1 MRQRLFLLG
10 MVLLLGILAGGRS
23 QAQQPAP
30 PAGAGEKS
38 ASPQNQ
44 KPPRIIVR
52 TESVI
57 VPVTVKD
64 ASGRLVGD
72 LQQAEFRVLCDGV
85 EQRIS
90 SFSSDPVPLSAVVL
104 VDNDLPDRVVGQVQ
118 KSLVA
123 IAAGFGPADEVALV
137 TYAQFPN
144 TVADFSPNNDRLFT
158 QLKRLELGSRATQ
171 TIIDPTTIGPSINGK
186 PVPTATG
193 IPPHGSKRSVSTD
206 ALHDAIFAAAEMLK
220 ERGRDRRKI
229 VFLISDG
236 TNSSNNVHS
245 FEETLR
251 ALLAADVSVYSIS
264 ITRSVPI
271 GRSLLQHGASQLDKY
286 ATNTGGDTFFG
297 AKQRDLER
305 LYSDLTE
312 QARNQ
317 YTLTFSPKDIHTDQD
332 YHTIEVRV
340 RRPGLHITARDG
352 YYQSAV
358 GAGR

>member
-1 MRQRLFLLG
+1 MRRKVILLG
-10 MVLLLGILAGGRS
+10 MVLLLGIFASGRS

-38 ASPQNQ
+38 APPQNQ
-44 KPPRIIVR
+44 KPPRLVVHA
-52 TESVI
+52 ESVI

-64 ASGRLVGD
+64 GSGRLVGD

-90 SFSSDPVPLSAVVL
+90 NFSSDPVPLSAVVL

-158 QLKRLELGSRATQ
+158 QLKRLELGSRITQ
-171 TIIDPTTIGPSINGK
+171 TIIDPTTVEPSINGK

-193 IPPHGSKRSVSTD
+193 MPPHGSKRSVSTD
-206 ALHDAIFAAAEMLK
+206 ALNDAIFAAAGMLR
-220 ERGRDRRKI
+220 ERGRERRKI
-229 VFLISDG
+229 IFLISDG
-236 TNSSNNVHS
+236 SDSHNAHS
-245 FEETLR
+245 FDETQR

-271 GRSLLQHGASQLDKY
+271 GRSLLQHGAAELDKY
-286 ATNTGGDTFFG
+286 ATSTGGDTFFG

-317 YTLTFSPKDIHTDQD
+317 YTLTFSPQDIHTDHD
-332 YHTIEVRV
+332 YHTIEIRV
-340 RRPGLHITARDG
+340 RRPGLKITARDG
-352 YYQSAV
+352 YYQSAI

>member
-1 MRQRLFLLG
+1 MLG
-10 MVLLLGILAGGRS
+10 TVLLLGTVAGGRS
-23 QAQQPAP
+23 QAQQPAA
-30 PAGAGEKS
+30 PAGAGQKS
-38 ASPQNQ
+38 APLQNQ
-44 KPPRIIVR
+44 KPPRIVVR

-64 ASGRLVGD
+64 GNGRLVGD
-72 LQQAEFRVLCDGV
+72 LRQTEFRVLCDGV
-85 EQRIS
+85 EQHIS
-90 SFSSDPVPLSAVVL
+90 GFSSDPVPLSAVVL
-104 VDNDLPDRVVGQVQ
+104 LDNDLPDRAVSQVQ

-137 TYAQFPN
+137 TYAQFPH
-144 TVADFSPNNDRLFT
+144 TVADFSRNNDQLFT
-158 QLKRLELGSRATQ
+158 QLKRLELGSHATQ
-171 TIIDPTTIGPSINGK
+171 IIIDATTTGPSINRK
-186 PVPTATG
+186 PVPSATG
-193 IPPHGSKRSVSTD
+193 IPLHGSKRAVSTD
-206 ALHDAIFAAAEMLK
+206 SLHDAIFAAAEMLK

-264 ITRSVPI
+264 ITRSVPF
-271 GRSLLQHGASQLDKY
+271 GRSLLQKGASQLEKY
-286 ATNTGGDTFFG
+286 ATSTGGDTFFG

-317 YTLTFSPKDIHTDQD
+317 YTLTFSPQDIHTDQD

-340 RRPGLHITARDG
+340 RRPGLNITARDG

-358 GAGR
+358 GVGR

>member
-1 MRQRLFLLG
+1 MLG
-10 MVLLLGILAGGRS
+10 MVLFLGILAPARS
-23 QAQQPAP
+23 QAQQPAA
-30 PAGAGEKS
+30 PAGAGAKS
-38 ASPQNQ
+38 SPPQSQ
-44 KPPRIIVR
+44 QPPRIIVH
-52 TESVI
+52 TENVI

-90 SFSSDPVPLSAVVL
+90 GFSSDPVPLSAVVL

-137 TYAQFPN
+137 TYAQFPH

-158 QLKRLELGSRATQ
+158 QLKRLELGSRTTQ
-171 TIIDPTTIGPSINGK
+171 TIVDATTTGPAINGK
-186 PVPTATG
+186 PLPSATG
-193 IPPHGSKRSVSTD
+193 IPLHGSKRSVSTD
-206 ALHDAIFAAAEMLK
+206 ALHDAIFAAAQMLK

-229 VFLISDG
+229 IFLISDG
-236 TNSSNNVHS
+236 SNSSTNVHS

-251 ALLAADVSVYSIS
+251 ALLVADVSVYSIS
-264 ITRSVPI
+264 ITRSVPF
-271 GRSLLQHGASQLDKY
+271 GRSLLQHSASQLEKY
-286 ATNTGGDTFFG
+286 ATSTGGDTFFG

-317 YTLTFSPKDIHTDQD
+317 YTLTFSPKDIHTDKD

-340 RRPGLHITARDG
+340 RRPGLNITARDG
-352 YYQSAV
+352 YFQSAV
-358 GAGR
+358 SAGR